1 MFENYSYKKKF
12 IALILIFCMLSVAA
26 YRRSFKG
33 LMEVYAEN
41 KELKELSNNIKS
53 KTDNIDDLRNK
64 VYQYDKFLGNQNV
77 SNDVIQQEIIAFATS
92 HKGISIHEL
101 QTTHVFEKENYRVLT
116 NQLDVIGN
124 INELLKLTYDFE
136 TKFSFSRVISVSFYV
151 KKKNNSSEEL
161 HLKIIFQNY
170 ENNK

>member
-1 MFENYSYKKKF
+1 MFESYSYKKKF

-26 YRRSFKG
+26 YRRSFKS
-33 LMEVYAEN
+33 LIEAYKEN
-41 KELKELSNNIKS
+41 RELKELSNSIKS
-53 KTDNIDDLRNK
+53 KTDNIDGLRNK

-77 SNDVIQQEIIAFATS
+77 SNDVIQQEIIAFSTS

-101 QTTHVFEKENYRVLT
+101 ETTHIFEKENYRVLT
-116 NQLDVIGN
+116 NKLDVIGN
-124 INELLKLTYDFE
+124 INDLLKLTYDFE
-136 TKFSFSRVISVSFYV
+136 TKFNFSRVISMNFYV
-151 KKKNNSSEEL
+151 KKKNHSSEEL

>member
-1 MFENYSYKKKF
+1 MFESYSYKKKF

-26 YRRSFKG
+26 YRRSFKS
-33 LMEVYAEN
+33 LIEAYKEN
-41 KELKELSNNIKS
+41 KELKELSNSIKS
-53 KTDNIDDLRNK
+53 KTDNIDGLRNK

-77 SNDVIQQEIIAFATS
+77 SNDVIQQEIITFSTS

-101 QTTHVFEKENYRVLT
+101 ETTHVFEKENYRILT

-136 TKFSFSRVISVSFYV
+136 TKFSFSRVISVNFYV
-151 KKKNNSSEEL
+151 KKKSNSSEEL

-170 ENNK
+170 ESNK

>member
-1 MFENYSYKKKF
+1 MFESYSYKKKF

-33 LMEVYAEN
+33 LIEAYKEN
-41 KELKELSNNIKS
+41 KNLKELSNNIKS

-64 VYQYDKFLGNQNV
+64 VFQYDKFLGNQNV
-77 SNDVIQQEIIAFATS
+77 SNDVIQQEIISYSTS

-101 QTTHVFEKENYRVLT
+101 ETTHVFEKENYRVLT

-136 TKFSFSRVISVSFYV
+136 TKFNFSRIISTNFYV

>member
-1 MFENYSYKKKF
+1 MFESYSYKKKF

-26 YRRSFKG
+26 YRRSFKS
-33 LMEVYAEN
+33 LIEAYKEN
-41 KELKELSNNIKS
+41 RELKELSNSIKS
-53 KTDNIDDLRNK
+53 KTDNIDGLRNK

-77 SNDVIQQEIIAFATS
+77 SNDVIQQEIIAFSTS
-92 HKGISIHEL
+92 HKGISIHKLE
-101 QTTHVFEKENYRVLT
+101 TTHIFEKENYRILT

-136 TKFSFSRVISVSFYV
+136 TKFGFSRVISVNFYV
-151 KKKNNSSEEL
+151 KKKSNSSEEL

>member
-33 LMEVYAEN
+33 LIEVYAEN

-77 SNDVIQQEIIAFATS
+77 SNDVIQQEIIAFSSS

-101 QTTHVFEKENYRVLT
+101 ETTHIFEKENYRVLT

-136 TKFSFSRVISVSFYV
+136 TKFNFSRVISVNFYV
-151 KKKNNSSEEL
+151 KKKSNSSEEL

>member
-1 MFENYSYKKKF
+1 MFESYSYKKKF

-26 YRRSFKG
+26 YRRSFG
-33 LMEVYAEN
+33 SLIEVYKEN
-41 KELKELSNNIKS
+41 KELKELSNSIKS
-53 KTDNIDDLRNK
+53 KTDNIDGLRNK

-77 SNDVIQQEIIAFATS
+77 SNDVIQQEIIAFSTS
-92 HKGISIHEL
+92 HKGISIQEL
-101 QTTHVFEKENYRVLT
+101 ETTHIFEEENYRVLT

-124 INELLKLTYDFE
+124 INDLLKLTYDFE
-136 TKFSFSRVISVSFYV
+136 TKFNFSRVISMNFYV
-151 KKKNNSSEEL
+151 KKMSNSSEEL

>member
-1 MFENYSYKKKF
+1 MFESYSYKKKF

-26 YRRSFKG
+26 YRRSFGSLIEAYK
-33 LMEVYAEN
+33 EN
-41 KELKELSNNIKS
+41 KQLKELSNSIKS
-53 KTDNIDDLRNK
+53 KTDNIDGLRNK

-77 SNDVIQQEIIAFATS
+77 SNDVIQQEIIAFSTS
-92 HKGISIHEL
+92 HKGISIQEL
-101 QTTHVFEKENYRVLT
+101 ETTHIFEEENYRVLT

-124 INELLKLTYDFE
+124 INHLLKLTYDFE
-136 TKFSFSRVISVSFYV
+136 TKFNFSRVISMNFYV
-151 KKKNNSSEEL
+151 KKTSNSSEEL

>member
-1 MFENYSYKKKF
+1 M
-12 IALILIFCMLSVAA
+12 
-26 YRRSFKG
+26 
-33 LMEVYAEN
+33 
-41 KELKELSNNIKS
+41 
-53 KTDNIDDLRNK
+53 
-64 VYQYDKFLGNQNV
+64 GNQNV
-77 SNDVIQQEIIAFATS
+77 SNDVIQQEIIAFSTS

-101 QTTHVFEKENYRVLT
+101 ETTHVFEKENYRILT

-136 TKFSFSRVISVSFYV
+136 TKFSFSRVISMNFYV
-151 KKKNNSSEEL
+151 KKKGNSSEEL

>member
-1 MFENYSYKKKF
+1 
-12 IALILIFCMLSVAA
+12 
-26 YRRSFKG
+26 
-33 LMEVYAEN
+33 MERN
-41 KELKELSNNIKS
+41 RLTKS

-64 VYQYDKFLGNQNV
+64 VFQYDKFLGNQNV
-77 SNDVIQQEIIAFATS
+77 SNDVIQQEIISYSTS

-101 QTTHVFEKENYRVLT
+101 ETTHVFEKENYRVLT

-136 TKFSFSRVISVSFYV
+136 TKFSFSRVISVNFYV